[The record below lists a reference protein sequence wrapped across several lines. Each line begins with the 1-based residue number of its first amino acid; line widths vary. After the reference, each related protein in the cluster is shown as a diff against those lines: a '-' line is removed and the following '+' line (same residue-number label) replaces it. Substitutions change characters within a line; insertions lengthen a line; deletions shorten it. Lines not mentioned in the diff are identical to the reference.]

1 MPKPGTDVKTG
12 VKVKTGT
19 DVNTGDKVKTDIIA
33 KIYIGANTAAKVG
46 NRATHLLF

>member
-1 MPKPGTDVKTG
+1 MLSPVLMLRPVLRSR
-12 VKVKTGT
+12 TGT